1 MDRITSVHDGEWGTC
16 GSFTVSTNMITS
28 EHDGEW
34 GTHRHRSFTVSTNR
48 ITSVHDGEW
57 GTHRSFTV
65 SMDMTA
71 SVDHGSGQSR
81 HVYIKIKMTFLHK
94 KFIL

>member
-1 MDRITSVHDGEWGTC
+1 MM
-16 GSFTVSTNMITS
+16 GSGALIDIEVSLSAPIGLQVYMMGS
-28 EHDGEW
+28 GAP
-34 GTHRHRSFTVSTNR
+34 TNR